1 MFVSAIC
8 SALVPALDRF
18 RRGLRRRRSGRADG
32 FLLAGHHFFVVGLAC
47 VEVDGGGVDVF
58 VAEQALDHEDGAVF
72 GAVGGESVA
81 Q

>member
-1 MFVSAIC
+1 M
-8 SALVPALDRF
+8 P
-18 RRGLRRRRSGRADG
+18 
-32 FLLAGHHFFVVGLAC
+32 GHHFFIVGLAS

-72 GAVGGESVA
+72 GAVGGEGVA